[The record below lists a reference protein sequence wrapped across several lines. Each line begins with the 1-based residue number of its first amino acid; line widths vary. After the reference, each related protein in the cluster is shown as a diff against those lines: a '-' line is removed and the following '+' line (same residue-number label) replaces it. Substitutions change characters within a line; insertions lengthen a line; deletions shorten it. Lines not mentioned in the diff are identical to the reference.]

1 MYFTQASYA
10 ATCSFAAASAT
21 AAVRL
26 WNRFRAASLPSL
38 SVGGRRRPRL
48 AARWLGH
55 ARHRPELACVA
66 MSSRVARCSA
76 DNALRPPAVRGRR
89 RGAVLV
95 VALLAGLPGCS
106 SWCSAP
112 SEPSMGNARAEEGTR
127 PHGRISSRPRG
138 SRSFASSSAPQRD
151 RASVAIGLR
160 AEVLP
165 AGPARYQM
173 TPKTHALS
181 LDIAHDSMKNETRNR
196 CLVRAMTLAPSSGQ
210 VRAARVI

>member
-26 WNRFRAASLPSL
+26 WNRFRTASLPSL

-48 AARWLGH
+48 AARWLGQ

-76 DNALRPPAVRGRR
+76 DNALRPPAGRGRR
-89 RGAVLV
+89 RGAVLRV

-112 SEPSMGNARAEEGTR
+112 SEPSMGDARAEEGTR

-138 SRSFASSSAPQRD
+138 SRSFPQAPRLSAN

-165 AGPARYQM
+165 AGPARYQV
-173 TPKTHALS
+173 TPKTP
-181 LDIAHDSMKNETRNR
+181 RPVGR
-196 CLVRAMTLAPSSGQ
+196 RP
-210 VRAARVI
+210 AR